1 MSLFSISRVLFTS
14 GLLVLGLLGGC
25 SGGAS
30 PRAELVWTDE
40 AGYRWAPLDV
50 RERGGAGFE
59 AVDSTRSGVG
69 FVNTLSQ
76 QAFLSNRHYVN
87 GSGVAVG
94 DVNGDDWPDLFLAR
108 LEGPNALY
116 LNAGA
121 SGGGFRFTAVP
132 EAGGAALAGEF
143 STGAA
148 LEDLDGDGNL
158 DLIVTTMGG
167 PNAAYRGDGTGRF
180 TRYEAGLHA
189 GEGSTT
195 VALADIDTDGD
206 LDLYVSNYK
215 RLALRDSLPPDQIA
229 WDQIVKQTGEQEY
242 EIAPAFRDEYT
253 LEIIGTK
260 LLRLEKAEPDRLY
273 RNDGTGRFTAVSM
286 TGGAFRTA
294 SGEALEEAPADWA
307 LVARFQDMNGDG
319 AADLYVCNDFE
330 SPDHV
335 WLGDGQGGFQAIDPL
350 AVRKTSHSTM
360 SVDFSDINRDGHV
373 DFFLAD
379 MLARSYTDRQAQVGM
394 QDPMPEAVGE
404 IDNRPQEMQNTL
416 FVNRGDGTWA
426 EIAEM
431 AGVEASG
438 WTWSSLFLDADL
450 DGYEDLLLTNGH
462 HYNAMDADTQTRQAN
477 MGYTAT
483 RDWRRSLLEFPDL
496 DLHNAA
502 YRNRGDGTFEAVA
515 SGWGLG
521 RETDVAHGMAT
532 GDFDRDGDLDV
543 VISRLNGPVGLFRNA
558 ASAPR
563 VAVRLR
569 GPSGNVEGIG
579 ATVRVEPLAG
589 EASAGEVVP
598 AQMKEVVAGGQYL
611 SDSAAQVA
619 FAVGAADSVRIAVRW
634 PGGARSVVVGGVN
647 RLYEIYAPSAGPSNE
662 VAQTPLNATT
672 PRAQQPASPVQ
683 RAALRPAGQASQST
697 EADSTLFQDV
707 SDRLGHEHAEERYG
721 DFQRQPLLSRRL
733 SQQGPAAAWADVDG
747 DGDDDLLIGS
757 GRGGALAMYRNDGA
771 GRFQPV
777 TGGPMDSTV
786 ERDLTGIVVLP
797 RSDDGAW
804 VFVGRSN
811 YERRPD
817 EPARNSQVLMY
828 DVDATGMRRVAE
840 LDAGP
845 ASVGPLALSDV
856 DGDGDVDLIA
866 GGRHVPSRYPESAS
880 SRIFVNEGD
889 GQFTYSARLS
899 RPLQQVG
906 MVSGMAAADF
916 DADGDQDLVLAMEW
930 GPVAYFE
937 NQGRGRLTDRTEAR
951 GLDRYTGLWNGVAAG
966 DFDGDGRPDLVATN
980 WGWNSKYGRPPGRLA
995 DIDTPFLP
1003 RPLRVYYADFDRNGI
1018 MDVIE
1023 TKYYG
1028 ERGAY
1033 LPFENLSSIAFA
1045 LPYVRQRM
1053 RSFDQ
1058 FAQSSLDE
1066 IFGPQRMQAAS
1077 HKEAATLSN
1086 MVFLNREAGDGITF
1100 EGRNLPAEA
1109 QYAPAFA
1116 PTVGDFDGD
1125 GQEDIVLSQ
1134 NFFAVEIET
1143 PRQDAGRALLLRGRG
1158 DGSFDSVPGQESGLT
1173 VYGEQRA
1180 APASDLDGDGRLDML
1195 VTQNGAPTT
1204 LYRNIGGA
1212 PGLRVQLDGPSSN
1225 PAGLG
1230 ATVRLVDAD
1239 GSRGP
1244 ARVIAAGSGYWSQH
1258 TLTAVMGRGG
1268 RTVAA
1273 VAVRWPD
1280 GTTSRATVSSESA
1293 TVTVSHASGTASK

>member
-1 MSLFSISRVLFTS
+1 MVRTILYTCIAAL
-14 GLLVLGLLGGC
+14 GALVVGCGGEPAQP
-25 SGGAS
+25 GPWQDADGHRWHTVPVGGWGAS
-30 PRAELVWTDE
+30 
-40 AGYRWAPLDV
+40 
-50 RERGGAGFE
+50 AGFE
-59 AVDSTRSGVG
+59 AVDAAQSGID
-69 FVNTLSQ
+69 FSNTISDEQVAL
-76 QAFLSNRHYVN
+76 NRHMIH

-335 WLGDGQGGFQAIDPL
+335 WLGDGQGGFQAAHPHAI
-350 AVRKTSHSTM
+350 RKTSHASM
-360 SVDFSDINRDGHV
+360 AVDFTDLERDGDL
-373 DFFLAD
+373 DFFIAD
-379 MLARSYTDRQAQVGM
+379 MMPRTYQRKQIQMASRAPLPSVIGGVRQREQA
-394 QDPMPEAVGE
+394 
-404 IDNRPQEMQNTL
+404 MQNTL
-416 FVNRGDGTWA
+416 FKNRGDGTWTEVGA
-426 EIAEM
+426 L

-438 WTWSSLFLDADL
+438 WTWSVLFLDVDL
-450 DGYEDLLLTNGH
+450 DGYEDLLLGNGH
-462 HYNAMDADTQTRQAN
+462 AYDVQNADAQTRIN
-477 MGYTAT
+477 LMKN
-483 RDWRRSLLEFPDL
+483 RVRSFEAFRELVFEYPPL
-496 DLHNAA
+496 DQHNAA

-647 RLYEIYAPSAGPSNE
+647 RLYEIYAPSA
-662 VAQTPLNATT
+662 
-672 PRAQQPASPVQ
+672 R
-683 RAALRPAGQASQST
+683 
-697 EADSTLFQDV
+697 D
-707 SDRLGHEHAEERYG
+707 
-721 DFQRQPLLSRRL
+721 
-733 SQQGPAAAWADVDG
+733 
-747 DGDDDLLIGS
+747 
-757 GRGGALAMYRNDGA
+757 AM
-771 GRFQPV
+771 
-777 TGGPMDSTV
+777 
-786 ERDLTGIVVLP
+786 
-797 RSDDGAW
+797 
-804 VFVGRSN
+804 
-811 YERRPD
+811 
-817 EPARNSQVLMY
+817 
-828 DVDATGMRRVAE
+828 
-840 LDAGP
+840 
-845 ASVGPLALSDV
+845 ALS
-856 DGDGDVDLIA
+856 
-866 GGRHVPSRYPESAS
+866 
-880 SRIFVNEGD
+880 
-889 GQFTYSARLS
+889 AR
-899 RPLQQVG
+899 P
-906 MVSGMAAADF
+906 
-916 DADGDQDLVLAMEW
+916 
-930 GPVAYFE
+930 
-937 NQGRGRLTDRTEAR
+937 
-951 GLDRYTGLWNGVAAG
+951 
-966 DFDGDGRPDLVATN
+966 
-980 WGWNSKYGRPPGRLA
+980 
-995 DIDTPFLP
+995 
-1003 RPLRVYYADFDRNGI
+1003 
-1018 MDVIE
+1018 
-1023 TKYYG
+1023 
-1028 ERGAY
+1028 
-1033 LPFENLSSIAFA
+1033 
-1045 LPYVRQRM
+1045 
-1053 RSFDQ
+1053 
-1058 FAQSSLDE
+1058 
-1066 IFGPQRMQAAS
+1066 
-1077 HKEAATLSN
+1077 
-1086 MVFLNREAGDGITF
+1086 
-1100 EGRNLPAEA
+1100 
-1109 QYAPAFA
+1109 
-1116 PTVGDFDGD
+1116 
-1125 GQEDIVLSQ
+1125 
-1134 NFFAVEIET
+1134 
-1143 PRQDAGRALLLRGRG
+1143 
-1158 DGSFDSVPGQESGLT
+1158 
-1173 VYGEQRA
+1173 
-1180 APASDLDGDGRLDML
+1180 
-1195 VTQNGAPTT
+1195 
-1204 LYRNIGGA
+1204 
-1212 PGLRVQLDGPSSN
+1212 
-1225 PAGLG
+1225 
-1230 ATVRLVDAD
+1230 
-1239 GSRGP
+1239 
-1244 ARVIAAGSGYWSQH
+1244 
-1258 TLTAVMGRGG
+1258 
-1268 RTVAA
+1268 
-1273 VAVRWPD
+1273 
-1280 GTTSRATVSSESA
+1280 
-1293 TVTVSHASGTASK
+1293 